1 MQRLNIGWK
10 KMTGF
15 NSKRKMK
22 MHQVT
27 EDDVLEAAEQ
37 WIRIMV
43 AINNVDT
50 DEQQDLDLLNTAVV
64 MACSKY
70 KRVLTD
76 YFNHTTIEDED
87 VRFSIAN
94 AMIVDEIA
102 ELLHGERT

>member
-1 MQRLNIGWK
+1 
-10 KMTGF
+10 
-15 NSKRKMK
+15 

-37 WIRIMV
+37 WLRFMQ
-43 AINNVDT
+43 AIDSVNT
-50 DEQQDLDLLNTAVV
+50 DDQQDLDLLNTAIV

-76 YFNHTTIEDED
+76 YFNHSVIEDDD
-87 VRFSIAN
+87 VRYSIAN

-102 ELLHGERT
+102 ELLHGERK

>member
-1 MQRLNIGWK
+1 
-10 KMTGF
+10 
-15 NSKRKMK
+15 MK

-37 WIRIMV
+37 WLRFMV
-43 AINNVDT
+43 AIDSVNT
-50 DEQQDLDLLNTAVV
+50 DDQQDLDLLNTAVV

-87 VRFSIAN
+87 VRYSIAN

-102 ELLHGERT
+102 ELLHGERK

>member
-1 MQRLNIGWK
+1 
-10 KMTGF
+10 
-15 NSKRKMK
+15 
-22 MHQVT
+22 MHKVT

-37 WIRIMV
+37 WLRFMQ
-43 AINNVDT
+43 AIGSVT
-50 DEQQDLDLLNTAVV
+50 AQQDLDLLKTAIV

-87 VRFSIAN
+87 VRYSIAN

-102 ELLHGERT
+102 ELLHGERK

>member
-1 MQRLNIGWK
+1 
-10 KMTGF
+10 
-15 NSKRKMK
+15 MK

-37 WIRIMV
+37 WLRFMQ
-43 AINNVDT
+43 AIDSVNT
-50 DEQQDLDLLNTAVV
+50 DDQQDLDLLNTAIV

-76 YFNHTTIEDED
+76 YFNHSVIEDDD
-87 VRFSIAN
+87 VRYSIAN

-102 ELLHGERT
+102 ELLHGERK

>member
-1 MQRLNIGWK
+1 
-10 KMTGF
+10 
-15 NSKRKMK
+15 

-37 WIRIMV
+37 WIRFMQAV
-43 AINNVDT
+43 GSAT
-50 DEQQDLDLLNTAVV
+50 AQQDLDLLNTAIV

-87 VRFSIAN
+87 VRYSIAN

-102 ELLHGERT
+102 ELLHGERK

>member
-1 MQRLNIGWK
+1 
-10 KMTGF
+10 
-15 NSKRKMK
+15 

-37 WIRIMV
+37 WLRFMQ
-43 AINNVDT
+43 AIDSVDT
-50 DEQQDLDLLNTAVV
+50 DDQQDLDLLNTAVV

-76 YFNHTTIEDED
+76 YFNHSVIEDDD
-87 VRFSIAN
+87 VRYSIAN

-102 ELLHGERT
+102 ELLHGERK

>member
-1 MQRLNIGWK
+1 MHM
-10 KMTGF
+10 MTD
-15 NSKRKMK
+15 
-22 MHQVT
+22 
-27 EDDVLEAAEQ
+27 DDVLEAAEQ
-37 WIRIMV
+37 WIRIMIAV
-43 AINNVDT
+43 EKIKT

-70 KRVLTD
+70 KRVLTE
-76 YFNHTTIEDED
+76 YFNHSIIDDED